1 MDSFDFINGVDADDE
16 KKRSST
22 TQYWCSRIVAISKLF
37 RFAELCFALLLL
49 FWIFARLPLAVEISG
64 DYFRQLSGVL
74 ASPLSVFVLCHV
86 IVVSIMANS
95 GRFSGSGS
103 ELYDRMVENC
113 AEVRTGN
120 SSSENDAAP
129 IGTEEVVFE
138 DKEVISEA
146 NTSTAAIEAGD
157 GSDPDSDLPIVF
169 RRWQSE
175 IFERERSENHHDRLL
190 RSGSEKCLDI
200 VVSGGHDNERHA
212 FENSIS
218 HDKLSDEDFNRT
230 VDAFIAK
237 QLRFRRQE
245 HGRGATT
252 TTTTT
257 ATVGLYYRDLGHDNN
272 KAEASRLC
280 ATING

>member
-1 MDSFDFINGVDADDE
+1 MDSLDFINGVDADDE
-16 KKRSST
+16 KKKISA
-22 TQYWCSRIVAISKLF
+22 TQWYSRIVTISKFF

-49 FWIFARLPLAVEISG
+49 FWIFARLPLAVGISG
-64 DYFRQLSGVL
+64 GYFRQFAGVL

-86 IVVSIMANS
+86 IVVSVMANS
-95 GRFSGSGS
+95 GRFSGSDS

-129 IGTEEVVFE
+129 IETEEVVFE

-146 NTSTAAIEAGD
+146 KISTAAIEAGD
-157 GSDPDSDLPIVF
+157 RSDPDSDLPIVF

-175 IFERERSENHHDRLL
+175 IFERECSEDHHDRLL

-230 VDAFIAK
+230 VEAFIAK

-245 HGRGATT
+245 HGHGA

-272 KAEASRLC
+272 KAEVSRLC